1 MRAVGPDRGVQ
12 RPNSAGDK
20 RPAGSS
26 GAGAPVA
33 RRSRPRRAGT
43 AAVGRIVAG
52 ARPLQRTPTT
62 LTDVAVAKRK
72 GLTVDTREVK
82 WSGIAGGLKSLF
94 TNKDVIVA
102 PRAGLTV
109 NTSFGG
115 AIAKPGGGDADEK
128 RVRTGLERIGILRFS
143 LDDHSTA
150 DPI

>member
-12 RPNSAGDK
+12 RHSPAGDK

-26 GAGAPVA
+26 RAGAPA
-33 RRSRPRRAGT
+33 ALRSLQRSAGN
-43 AAVGRIVAG
+43 AAVARIVAG
-52 ARPLQRTPTT
+52 ARQLQRTPTT
-62 LTDVAVAKRK
+62 LDDVAVAKRK
-72 GLTVDTREVK
+72 SLSVDTREVK
-82 WSGIAGGLKSLF
+82 WSGIGGGLKSLF